1 MVKTA
6 TLQVA
11 KCVEKGLG
19 YQLLLWR
26 LDPKGCGNSASH
38 DTLSFPGPP
47 PQELPFAAV
56 SRGFHKA
63 FFIKDIHSQR
73 ICTQAPWAW
82 VTSQALLSW
91 DSSCPMLSCVC
102 WGRRGAWC
110 LPPPGGTVSIQ
121 SESRWHLEAWGD
133 F

>member
-19 YQLLLWR
+19 YQLLLRR

-47 PQELPFAAV
+47 SQEIPFAAV
-56 SRGFHKA
+56 SRGFPQGVFYQGHP
-63 FFIKDIHSQR
+63 FTEDLHSGSVGMGDIPGTSKLGQQLSHVVLCLLGEGGCVVPATSR
-73 ICTQAPWAW
+73 RDCKCTK
-82 VTSQALLSW
+82 
-91 DSSCPMLSCVC
+91 
-102 WGRRGAWC
+102 
-110 LPPPGGTVSIQ
+110 
-121 SESRWHLEAWGD
+121 
-133 F
+133 